1 MSANFIDTNIV
12 IYCLSH
18 DDKRK
23 QDIAVCL
30 LSKNPVVSVQV
41 LSETANVMRRKLGFD
56 IPSIQAVIE
65 RIANECETIQSLNFS
80 TLQNGLD
87 LSVRYGFSHF
97 DSLIVASALE
107 TGCTKLYSEDM
118 HHGFIVNQTL
128 TIINPFKSEE
138 RG

>member
-18 DDKRK
+18 DDERK
-23 QDIAVCL
+23 QDIAVWL

-65 RIANECETIQSLNFS
+65 RIANECVTIQSLNFS

-118 HHGFIVNQTL
+118 HHGLIVNQTL